1 MRTRSNLRGIGEEVA
16 TPFARWRPFAILS
29 SMTKL
34 LQDAIERLK
43 ELPESRQNEL
53 AAALIDVA
61 EGDQGDYHLTDEQV
75 EEVRRRRSNP
85 NRKFVSL
92 AQARKRLRH
101 YGV

>member
-1 MRTRSNLRGIGEEVA
+1 
-16 TPFARWRPFAILS
+16 
-29 SMTKL
+29 MTKL

-53 AAALIDVA
+53 AVALIEVA

-75 EEVRRRRSNP
+75 EEVRRRRANS

-92 AQARKRLRH
+92 AEARKRLRH
-101 YGV
+101 FGV